1 MMKKEVKKEQ
11 LPKGA
16 LRFVEYGESCCAFA
30 EKEEGKKPRL
40 NMTAYSG
47 KVIKGHWYWG
57 DLVFNLEGV
66 KMAAPKIPILE
77 EHFTDARIGF
87 TSRLIKSNEEGL
99 RVDPDKTKFLDNE
112 VADKFI
118 KDSTEGFPFQSS
130 VYIRP
135 IDIQRLGPKESMEVN
150 GFTFKGPGTVFLKSE
165 IKEVSV
171 CVFGWDSKTESSAFS
186 RKETEE
192 IQYFSRGGD
201 AETIEEDVETNEP
214 ESRKEVKTKMDLKE
228 LKEKHPDL
236 VEQLKLETLEEAQ
249 EQFKKQ
255 ESEWEGKFSKME
267 EEMNKL
273 SDRLASSDKEITLS
287 REEANQ
293 EKADRIYAEMLSES
307 RVADRFYE
315 KVKNMVRFSKF
326 VAKENNKLDVD
337 KFKEALAAEI
347 KDWEDSGA
355 TTDVLGMGTSN
366 RDEDDTQSE
375 TKLKE
380 ENKAHANA
388 LLKAAGQEIE

>member
-1 MMKKEVKKEQ
+1 MKKEVKKEQ

-16 LRFVEYGESCCAFA
+16 LRFVEYGENCCAFA
-30 EKEEGKKPRL
+30 QQEEGKKPQL

-77 EHFTDARIGF
+77 EHSIDARIGF
-87 TSRLIKSNEEGL
+87 TSRLTKSNEEGL
-99 RVDPDKTKFLDNE
+99 RVDPEKTKFLDNG
-112 VADKFI
+112 VAEKFI

-171 CVFGWDSKTESSAFS
+171 CVFGWDSKTQSSAFS

-201 AETIEEDVETNEP
+201 AETIEETVETNEP
-214 ESRKEVKTKMDLKE
+214 ESRKEVKTNMDLKE

-255 ESEWEGKFSKME
+255 ESEWEEKFSKME
-267 EEMNKL
+267 ENMNKL
-273 SDRLASSDKEITLS
+273 SDRLAVSDKEITLS

-315 KVKNMVRFSKF
+315 KVKNMVRFTKF
-326 VAKENNKLDVD
+326 VEKGTNKLDVD

-347 KDWEDSGA
+347 KDW
-355 TTDVLGMGTSN
+355 
-366 RDEDDTQSE
+366 
-375 TKLKE
+375 
-380 ENKAHANA
+380 
-388 LLKAAGQEIE
+388 

>member
-16 LRFVEYGESCCAFA
+16 LRFVDYGQGCQAFA
-30 EKEEGKKPRL
+30 DTEEGKKPKL
-40 NMTAYSG
+40 HMTAYSG

-57 DLVFNLEGV
+57 DLVFSLDGI
-66 KMAAPKIPILE
+66 KMAAPKIPVLE
-77 EHFTDARIGF
+77 EHFTDSRIGF
-87 TSRLIKSNEEGL
+87 TSHLIKSNEEGL
-99 RVDPDKTKFLDNE
+99 KVDPDKTKFLDNE
-112 VADKFI
+112 VANKFI
-118 KDSTEGFPFQSS
+118 KDSSEGFPFQSS

-135 IDIQRLGPKESMEVN
+135 IELQRLGPKETMEVN

-171 CVFGWDSKTESSAFS
+171 CVFGWDSKTTSSAFS

-201 AETIEEDVETNEP
+201 EKEEVEASNP
-214 ESRKEVKTKMDLKE
+214 VSREEVKTEMDLKE

-249 EQFKKQ
+249 EQFKKREETVSLQFKEMQ
-255 ESEWEGKFSKME
+255 EKID
-267 EEMNKL
+267 KL
-273 SDRLASSDKEITLS
+273 SDRLAESDKEITLS

-293 EKADRIYAEMLSES
+293 EKADRIYAEMLGES
-307 RVADRFYE
+307 RVPDRFHE
-315 KVKNMVRFSKF
+315 KVKNMVRFNKF
-326 VAKENNKLDVD
+326 VDEKGNKLDVE
-337 KFKEALAAEI
+337 KFKEALSAEI
-347 KDWEDSGA
+347 KDWEERGA
-355 TTDVLGMGTSN
+355 TTDVMGLGTN
-366 RDEDDTQSE
+366 QRNEDGDSPND

-380 ENKAHANA
+380 ENKDNVNA
-388 LLKAAGQEIE
+388 LLKAAGQEVKE

>member
-1 MMKKEVKKEQ
+1 MKKEVKKEQ

-16 LRFVEYGESCCAFA
+16 LRFVEYGENCCAFA
-30 EKEEGKKPRL
+30 QQEEGKKPQL

-77 EHFTDARIGF
+77 EHSIDARIGF
-87 TSRLIKSNEEGL
+87 TSRLTKSNEEGL
-99 RVDPDKTKFLDNE
+99 RVDPEKTKFLDNE
-112 VADKFI
+112 VAEKFI

-171 CVFGWDSKTESSAFS
+171 CVFGWDSKTQSSAFS

-201 AETIEEDVETNEP
+201 AETIEEIVETNEP
-214 ESRKEVKTKMDLKE
+214 ESRKEVKTNMDLKE

-255 ESEWEGKFSKME
+255 ESEWEEKFNKME
-267 EEMNKL
+267 ENMNKL
-273 SDRLASSDKEITLS
+273 SDRLAVSDKEITLS

-315 KVKNMVRFSKF
+315 KVKNMVRFTKF
-326 VAKENNKLDVD
+326 VEKGTNKLDVD

-366 RDEDDTQSE
+366 RDEEDHQSE
-375 TKLKE
+375 SKLKE
-380 ENKAHANA
+380 ENTKLADG
-388 LLKAAGQEIE
+388 LLKAAGQKTE